1 MKYFQI
7 VEFGAELGIPPDNK
21 YSSFYESSYTF
32 RPGHSWK
39 AYLNNVYELNIKG
52 GRQLAV
58 YPLIIMN
65 MTPIY
70 KDKIPRLLKTD
81 DAITLTVCSN
91 ERKSGEFGMDCIIP
105 IQKIPGNC
113 TRFKAVFERL
123 SFNLRTQSETWGD
136 HRNSFAL
143 RFVCYNWDQ
152 SQFGYGGDKFDSNVF
167 VLSSIIP
174 STRFEQMK
182 LSPKNGSI
190 IEIKNI
196 TQDIRFAIV
205 GPNMNNLITDR
216 YNGTLTAGILLASNP
231 VCEWTLT
238 MKLYPI
244 N

>member
-1 MKYFQI
+1 
-7 VEFGAELGIPPDNK
+7 
-21 YSSFYESSYTF
+21 
-32 RPGHSWK
+32 
-39 AYLNNVYELNIKG
+39 
-52 GRQLAV
+52 
-58 YPLIIMN
+58 
-65 MTPIY
+65 
-70 KDKIPRLLKTD
+70 
-81 DAITLTVCSN
+81 
-91 ERKSGEFGMDCIIP
+91 MDCIIP

-123 SFNLRTQSETWGD
+123 SFNLRTQSEFWGD

-152 SQFGYGGDKFDSNVF
+152 SHFGYGGDKFDSNVF

-196 TQDIRFAIV
+196 AQDIRFAIV
-205 GPNMNNLITDR
+205 GPNMNNLFTDQ
-216 YNGTLTAGILLASNP
+216 YNGTLTSGILLASNP